1 LGHLSP
7 PLDFV
12 TVLCYD
18 DGEVVGMLSEWFDAE
33 RTALAQHR
41 LRQAQAEKWRLSQD
55 RRRQARIR
63 RELER
68 SLARAMKAL
77 PREELQAL
85 VARALRA
92 TG

>member
-1 LGHLSP
+1 MV
-7 PLDFV
+7 DMF
-12 TVLCYD
+12 Y
-18 DGEVVGMLSEWFDAE
+18 EWFDAE

-41 LRQAQAEKWRLSQD
+41 LRQAQAEAWRLNQD

-68 SLARAMKAL
+68 TLARAARAL

-85 VARALRA
+85 VARALKA